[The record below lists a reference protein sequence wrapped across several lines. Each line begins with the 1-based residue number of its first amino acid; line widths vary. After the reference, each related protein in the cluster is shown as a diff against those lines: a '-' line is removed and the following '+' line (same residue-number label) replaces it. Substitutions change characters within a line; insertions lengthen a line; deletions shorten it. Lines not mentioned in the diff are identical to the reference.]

1 MCNLN
6 TRSDGLEVASSVNS
20 VVVFPE
26 GLLLT
31 DSSTC
36 HPLSVFKNPYW
47 KLCPSLLAITT

>member
-6 TRSDGLEVASSVNS
+6 TRSDGLEVTSSVNS

>member
-6 TRSDGLEVASSVNS
+6 TRSDGLVLASSVNS
-20 VVVFPE
+20 VVVFPV

-36 HPLSVFKNPYW
+36 HPLSVLLIPYW

>member
-6 TRSDGLEVASSVNS
+6 TRSAGFEVVETVSS
-20 VVVFPE
+20 VVVFPV

-36 HPLSVFKNPYW
+36 HPLSVLLIPYW
-47 KLCPSLLAITT
+47 KLLPSLLAIIT